1 MSTIFDRSEGVV
13 LSSEPEEVS
22 PETLAQLKSG
32 ANWFYWIAGLS
43 LINSAIFVFG
53 GNVNFIAGLAF
64 TQIID
69 AIFDAS
75 VSQGAPGGIIAVAV
89 VIDLIVVAVFA
100 MIGYF
105 SNKAMNAVF
114 IGGMVIY
121 AIDGVI
127 WLLLGSLFAAGF
139 HVFALVMIF
148 RGFMA
153 SREVN
158 RIKTENKALRA

>member
-13 LSSEPEEVS
+13 LNTEPEEVS
-22 PETLAQLKSG
+22 PETRAQLKSG

-43 LINSAIFVFG
+43 LINSAIFIFG
-53 GNVNFIAGLAF
+53 GNVNFIAGLAY
-64 TQIID
+64 TQLID

-75 VSQGAPGGIIAVAV
+75 VSQGAPSGILAVAA
-89 VIDLIVVAVFA
+89 VIDLVVVVVFA
-100 MIGYF
+100 LIGYF
-105 SNKAMNAVF
+105 SNKAINAVF
-114 IGGMVIY
+114 IGGMLIY
-121 AIDGVI
+121 AVDGVI

-153 SREVN
+153 SREIN
-158 RIKTENKALRA
+158 RINVENRALQA

>member
-13 LSSEPEEVS
+13 LNTEPEEVS
-22 PETLAQLKSG
+22 PETRAQLKSG

-43 LINSAIFVFG
+43 LINSAIFIFG
-53 GNVNFIAGLAF
+53 GNVNFIAGLAY
-64 TQIID
+64 TQLID

-75 VSQGAPGGIIAVAV
+75 VSQGAPSGIIAVAA
-89 VIDLIVVAVFA
+89 VIDLVVVVVFA
-100 MIGYF
+100 LIGYF
-105 SNKAMNAVF
+105 SNKAINAVF
-114 IGGMVIY
+114 IGGMLIY
-121 AIDGVI
+121 AVDGVI

-153 SREVN
+153 SREIN
-158 RIKTENKALRA
+158 RINVENRALQA